1 MVQKEMKDCSEEIN
15 ERMPEFEDYHAI
27 NLKRRLRCTLV
38 IAVLLVLF
46 GVIIVYNVN
55 TGNVHIP
62 VPTIAKAI
70 FFHQGTK
77 HDLNIIWRI
86 RMPRVLMAAILGGA
100 LALSGFLLQT
110 FFENPIAGPF
120 ILGIS
125 SGAKVIVAI
134 TMIYYVTYVG
144 RMTSWSLVTAAFIGS
159 MMATGFVL
167 LAARKIRNMSAL
179 LVAGVM
185 IGYICNAV
193 TDFILNFSDDSD
205 IVNLR
210 SWTQGSF
217 SSMSWE
223 NVYFA
228 AVIVAIAFLAV
239 FLMSKPIGAFQL
251 GEAYAQSMGVNVQLF
266 RILLIVMSSV
276 LSATV
281 TAFAGPISFVGIAVP
296 FLIKSALG
304 TAKPLVVIPAT
315 FLGGSVFCM
324 ICDLVARMAFAPA
337 ELTLSTVTSM
347 FGAPI
352 VIFMLFQRNK
362 SKQ

>member
-1 MVQKEMKDCSEEIN
+1 MNSNHQTYVLT
-15 ERMPEFEDYHAI
+15 DYHKENA
-27 NLKRRLRCTLV
+27 KRRIRYAFVFAIL
-38 IAVLLVLF
+38 AALF
-46 GVIIVYNVN
+46 FLIIIVSIN
-55 TGNVHIP
+55 TGNVDIS
-62 VPTIAKAI
+62 IGKI
-70 FFHQGTK
+70 LKILFLKQGESQ
-77 HDLNIIWRI
+77 DVNIIWRI
-86 RMPRVLMAAILGGA
+86 RLPRLLMAAILGGA

-134 TMIYYVTYVG
+134 TMIYYVAKFG
-144 RMTSWSLVTAAFIGS
+144 KMSSWLLVAAAFVGS
-159 MMATGFVL
+159 MITTGLIL
-167 LAARKIRNMSAL
+167 LVSRKIKNMSAL

-185 IGYICNAV
+185 IGYICNAA

-210 SWTQGSF
+210 GWTQGSF
-217 SSMSWE
+217 ASMSWD

-228 AVIVAIAFLAV
+228 LVIIGITLVAV
-239 FLMSKPIGAFQL
+239 FLLSKPIGAFAL
-251 GEAYAQSMGVNVQLF
+251 GEAYAQSMGVNVRVF
-266 RILLIVMSSV
+266 KVLLIIFSSI

-296 FLIKSALG
+296 YLIKSSLG

-324 ICDLVARMAFAPA
+324 ICDLVARMAFAPT

-352 VIFMLFQRNK
+352 VIYMLIRRQKNRR
-362 SKQ
+362 